1 MQGRWRRKTQKQ
13 TKPKNKTRGS
23 SEKQGIVGL
32 FCGPRQQATAN
43 EMERRSMRLR
53 EAPRWAAGLS
63 GPLWLF
69 FGTVRV
75 RHVTNQSHEWAFFG
89 VLLLLLLLRA
99 SLTWSED

>member
-1 MQGRWRRKTQKQ
+1 MQGRWRRKTQEQ

-43 EMERRSMRLR
+43 EMESDPCACARLHD
-53 EAPRWAAGLS
+53 GLLGFLGFCRFS
-63 GPLWLF
+63 
-69 FGTVRV
+69 GTVRV

-99 SLTWSED
+99 SLTWRED